1 MKAKVIMILF
11 LFLMIS
17 TICSLGLTRQV
28 QNWKEQLKNDPE
40 NKELLLRLGRHY
52 HNMTGEGKN
61 KEAVR
66 KADQYLS
73 DLLKIDPT
81 GSIALVYYGSVQTM
95 KARHGASPW
104 ESMELLKKGF
114 SCMDKAV
121 TINGEN
127 PEIRL
132 IRGINSTSVP
142 EDFGRLFLALNDF
155 NAIDEMKS
163 NRHLDFGKE
172 FWLPFYFYYGLA
184 LERGNNQ
191 EEAKIKLQRVFDI
204 DPGSEYAQRAGKLL
218 DKRKN

>member
-1 MKAKVIMILF
+1 MKAKVVLILF
-11 LFLMIS
+11 FFLMIS
-17 TICSLGLTRQV
+17 TICSLALTSQV

-40 NKELLLRLGRHY
+40 NKELLLRLARHY
-52 HNMTGEGKN
+52 HNMTEEGEN
-61 KEAVR
+61 RQALR
-66 KADQYLS
+66 KADQYLR
-73 DLLKIDPT
+73 DLLEIDPT
-81 GSIALVYYGSVQTM
+81 HSIALVYYGSVQTM

-121 TINGEN
+121 TIDPEN

-132 IRGINSTSVP
+132 IRGINSTCVP
-142 EDFGRLFLALNDF
+142 KDFGRLFLALNDF

-163 NRHLDFGKE
+163 NRQFDFGDE

-191 EEAKIKLQRVFDI
+191 EEAKIKLQKVVDI